1 MLCLK
6 IIASTFV
13 HLVCVVYWCYV
24 HRNRLFVRKRRFRIH
39 VFSFLL
45 YCELK

>member
-13 HLVCVVYWCYV
+13 HLVYVVYWCYV
-24 HRNRLFVRKRRFRIH
+24 QRNRLFVWKRRFRIL
-39 VFSFLL
+39 VL
-45 YCELK
+45 

>member
-13 HLVCVVYWCYV
+13 HLVYVVYWCYV
-24 HRNRLFVRKRRFRIH
+24 HRNRLFVRKRRFRIL
-39 VFSFLL
+39 VL
-45 YCELK
+45 